1 MIATKYFTNRLEYTD
16 EELCKYFNK
25 GLILDLG
32 SGKGS
37 RSLFLQSKGLKTIA
51 FDIDQSSLDLYSDK
65 VKMIQGDMNNGL
77 PFESGTFFGVL
88 CAEVLEHTSTP
99 GRVISEIS
107 RVLKEDG
114 TLVITTPCLNIPIFR
129 SLLVKIYR
137 LLLQRKCSYEVHK
150 QVFSTKNLC
159 NLLQNKFKV
168 VDVEYTRFT
177 TQFQIHFG
185 FGVRLNTVL
194 QSLAKNN
201 SFLQY
206 FAQGNIV
213 VCKKDDK
220 P

>member
-1 MIATKYFTNRLEYTD
+1 MINTPEYTN

-51 FDIDQSSLDLYSDK
+51 FDINQSSLDLYNNK
-65 VKMIQGDMNNGL
+65 IKTVCGDMNNGL
-77 PFESGTFFGVL
+77 PFESGTFNGVL
-88 CAEVLEHTSTP
+88 CTEVLEHTSTP
-99 GRVISEIS
+99 DKVISEIS

-129 SLLVKIYR
+129 GLLTKIYR

-159 NLLQNKFKV
+159 SLLQNKFKV
-168 VDVEYTRFT
+168 VNVEYTRFT

-185 FGVRLNTVL
+185 FSIRLNTIL
-194 QSLAKNN
+194 QKFAKNN
-201 SFLQY
+201 IFLQY
-206 FAQGNIV
+206 FAQGNII
-213 VCKKDDK
+213 VCKKGDK
-220 P
+220 S